1 MLRMESGKNLIKR
14 SLPIAFLAAGVLIGF
29 FLRDTLAKRETRH
42 PLHVEF
48 REGGFR
54 YISPLLECES
64 SRDADENIELEPLG
78 QRIRKV
84 IDEQKKRKWLSDES
98 VYVRGLNSGE
108 WLSVNPTVFYY
119 PASLMK
125 VPVLIAVLK
134 QAETNPHLLE
144 VKLKFSGET
153 EFRYMSQYFA
163 PSKKLEAGKS
173 YTIEELLN
181 RMIVYS
187 DNDALSL
194 LVEHV
199 GKPLISRTFEELGLL
214 DPYSEKSYREHGYSM
229 TVDQYV
235 ISLRVL
241 YNASYL
247 NKEMSERALDLLTR
261 IEFRQ
266 GLVEGVPQ
274 DVPVAHKFGE
284 HVWEN
289 IPHGKELHD
298 CGIIYYP
305 ANPYLL
311 CIMTRGDS
319 FEYLDDGIKETA
331 HVVYEEFDRLW
342 NMKGRK
348 GLP

>member
-1 MLRMESGKNLIKR
+1 MESGKNLIKR
-14 SLPIAFLAAGVLIGF
+14 FFPIAFLAAGVLIGF
-29 FLRDTLAKRETRH
+29 FLRDTLAKHETRQ
-42 PLHVEF
+42 PLYNEF

-64 SRDADENIELEPLG
+64 SRDADENIELKPLE

-98 VYVRGLNSGE
+98 VYFRRLDSGK
-108 WLSVNPTVFYY
+108 WLSVNPAVFYY

-134 QAETNPHLLE
+134 QAEAYPHLLG
-144 VKLKFSGET
+144 VKVKFSGKT
-153 EFRYMSQYFA
+153 ELSDMSQYFA

-214 DPYSEKSYREHGYSM
+214 DPFAESYRENEYSL

-235 ISLRVL
+235 IFLRVL

-247 NKEMSERALDLLTR
+247 NKEMSERALELLTR

-266 GLVEGVPQ
+266 GMVEGVPP
-274 DVPVAHKFGE
+274 DIPVAHKFGE
-284 HVWEN
+284 RVWDN
-289 IPHGKELHD
+289 TSSGKELHD

-305 ANPYLL
+305 GHPYLL
-311 CIMTRGDS
+311 CVMTRGDS

-331 HVVYEEFDRLW
+331 HVVYEELDRLW
-342 NMKGRK
+342 SVRGKK